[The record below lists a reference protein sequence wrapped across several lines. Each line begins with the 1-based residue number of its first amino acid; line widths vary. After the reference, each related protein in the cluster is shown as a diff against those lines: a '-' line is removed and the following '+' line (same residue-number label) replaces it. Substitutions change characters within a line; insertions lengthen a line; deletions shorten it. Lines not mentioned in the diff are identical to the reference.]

1 VLKFRCGIL
10 PLGSYGMAEQVEA
23 VYERGVLKPL
33 KKLDLKEG
41 EVVRLIVIRKSE
53 VLRHAGVLRDVPD
66 EEIKEVLREVE
77 EGAYIR

>member
-1 VLKFRCGIL
+1 
-10 PLGSYGMAEQVEA
+10 MAEQVEA

-41 EVVRLIVIRKSE
+41 EVVRLIVIRKSG

>member
-1 VLKFRCGIL
+1 
-10 PLGSYGMAEQVEA
+10 MAEQVEA

>member
-1 VLKFRCGIL
+1 
-10 PLGSYGMAEQVEA
+10 MAEQVEA

-33 KKLDLKEG
+33 KKLDLEEG